1 MLGNEDKK
9 GYGYKN
15 YIAWNIFG
23 VGIEYSSM
31 ESYLVNRK
39 LEKCLDKIIGLKLY
53 KEKRKELKKVFKRYG
68 LNTRTLGINTLNGY
82 LKDSELPFTI
92 SNPKPKAYRDENG
105 NVKKERTYWM
115 VGKINYSL

>member
-82 LKDSELPFTI
+82 LIKSYRNIFVNLINKDVLFYIIESV
-92 SNPKPKAYRDENG
+92 N
-105 NVKKERTYWM
+105 
-115 VGKINYSL
+115 